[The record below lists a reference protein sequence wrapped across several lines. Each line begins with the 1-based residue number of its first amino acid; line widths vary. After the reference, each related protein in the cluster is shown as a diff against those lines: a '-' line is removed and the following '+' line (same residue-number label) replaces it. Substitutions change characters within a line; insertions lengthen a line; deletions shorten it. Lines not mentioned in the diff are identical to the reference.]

1 MISFSD
7 HNDET
12 VHDVVLDGTPTYNV
26 VDGGSK
32 KGSRKLVSSE
42 GYAFVVKRTLVS
54 GVTEW
59 RCSVRGK
66 GAGCPAVIKQTGDAF
81 VKGARGHSHTANP
94 GLLTSVQNAKEVFIV
109 ESIQDFS
116 GLLFLINSTYSILIT
131 ELNKRFNHV

>member
-7 HNDET
+7 FNDET
-12 VHDVVLDGTPTYNV
+12 VHDVVLDGTPTYTV

-32 KGSRKLVSSE
+32 KGSRKLVSSD

-81 VKGARGHSHTANP
+81 VKGARGTQSHSKSRPSHFCSERERGIYSRKYT
-94 GLLTSVQNAKEVFIV
+94 GLFRTVIFIN
-109 ESIQDFS
+109 FH
-116 GLLFLINSTYSILIT
+116 LFA
-131 ELNKRFNHV
+131 FNYRIK